1 LKLLGTIPDE
11 KEALNNISNG
21 LDITCFISSSAVIGM
36 LEGSQ
41 ALPAL
46 RLAISISISVAVTGK
61 IKKLSGFNVLRYSSG
76 DLITFGMEL
85 ASRSPISAKYLQKAS
100 AIDFVSVISELLSM
114 ILVGD

>member
-1 LKLLGTIPDE
+1 MKLLGTIPDE

-36 LEGSQ
+36 LEGPQ

-61 IKKLSGFNVLRYSSG
+61 IKKLSGFNTIILLKL
-76 DLITFGMEL
+76 LIMTMT
-85 ASRSPISAKYLQKAS
+85 
-100 AIDFVSVISELLSM
+100 LLNALM
-114 ILVGD
+114 GKIPFQH